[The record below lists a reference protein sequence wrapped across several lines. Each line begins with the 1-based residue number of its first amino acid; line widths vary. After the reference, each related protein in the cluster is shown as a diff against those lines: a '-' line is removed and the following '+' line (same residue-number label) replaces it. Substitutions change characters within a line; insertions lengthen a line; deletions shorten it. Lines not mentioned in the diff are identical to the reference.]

1 MQVVEDSNEGLK
13 REFTITVAAA
23 DIEATLDSRLK
34 ELSRTIKMPG
44 FRPGK
49 VPMPLLKKQYGPSLM
64 GEILDHVVSDSSQ
77 RALADKGL
85 RPAVQPK
92 IEIKSFAE
100 GADLEYTMAVELM
113 PEIAPVEFSKL
124 ELERLVVEVSDA
136 EIDEAIQNLAKD
148 QAGFETVEEA
158 RPSIESDALMI
169 DFVGR
174 VDGEAFDGGT
184 AKDFLLELSAT
195 TFVPGFVEQ
204 IRGAKAGDHLT
215 VKVRFPDDYGNAEL
229 AGKDAEFE
237 VDVKELRQRGAATI
251 DDQLAEKMGVENLTA
266 LKQAIREAREREYA
280 AMSRMHLKRRLLDA
294 LAERCDFPVPES
306 TANNE
311 FEAIWKSVSEEL
323 ERNKDALEE
332 AGKSEDDLRAE
343 YRAIAERR
351 VRLGLFLS
359 EVGRMNN
366 IDVTQEDLNR
376 AVVTEARR
384 FPGREREVVDHYQKH
399 RETMESLR
407 APVFEDKVVNF
418 ILELARVT
426 ERKVSLEEMLKATN
440 EEEAL
445 GDLEADAGK
454 KKAAAEKKAGAKE
467 KAAAMSEPGG
477 ESAPKAPSIK
487 SAAATK
493 KTK

>member
-1 MQVVEDSNEGLK
+1 
-13 REFTITVAAA
+13 
-23 DIEATLDSRLK
+23 
-34 ELSRTIKMPG
+34 
-44 FRPGK
+44 
-49 VPMPLLKKQYGPSLM
+49 M

-85 RPAVQPK
+85 RLAVQPK

-113 PEIAPVEFSKL
+113 PEIEPVEFSKL

-136 EIDEAIQNLAKD
+136 EIDEAIGDLAKD

-158 RPSIESDALMI
+158 RPSTESDALMI

-174 VDGEAFDGGT
+174 VDGEAFEGGT
-184 AKDFLLELSAT
+184 ATDFLLELSAT

-215 VKVRFPDDYGNAEL
+215 IKVRFPDEYGNAEL

-237 VDVKELRQRGAATI
+237 VDVKELRQRGAATV
-251 DDQLAEKMGVENLTA
+251 DDQLAEKMGVENLNA
-266 LKQAIREAREREYA
+266 LKKAIREAREREYA
-280 AMSRMHLKRRLLDA
+280 AMSRLHLKRRLLDA

-306 TANNE
+306 TANSE
-311 FEAIWKSVSEEL
+311 FEAIWKSVAEEL

-351 VRLGLFLS
+351 VRLGIFLS

-376 AVVTEARR
+376 AVAAEARSY
-384 FPGREREVVDHYQKH
+384 PGQERKVIDHYQKD
-399 RETMESLR
+399 REAMGSLR
-407 APVFEDKVVNF
+407 APIFEDKVVNF

-426 ERKVSLEEMLKATN
+426 ERKVSLEDMLKATN
-440 EEEAL
+440 EDEASP
-445 GDLEADAGK
+445 DAEADAGK
-454 KKAAAEKKAGAKE
+454 EKTAAEKKAGAKE
-467 KAAAMSEPGG
+467 KAAAKSESGG
-477 ESAPKAPSIK
+477 ESAPKAPSKK
-487 SAAATK
+487 SAEATK

>member
-23 DIEATLDSRLK
+23 DIEATLNSRLK

-49 VPMPLLKKQYGPSLM
+49 VPMPLLKKQYGKSLM

-85 RPAVQPK
+85 RLAVEPK

-113 PEIAPVEFSKL
+113 PEIEPVEFSKL

-136 EIDEAIQNLAKD
+136 EIDEAIGDLAKD

-174 VDGEAFDGGT
+174 VDGEAFEGGT
-184 AKDFLLELSAT
+184 ATDFLLELSAT

-204 IRGAKAGDHLT
+204 MRGAKAGDHLT
-215 VKVRFPDDYGNAEL
+215 IKVRFPDEYGNAEL

-237 VDVKELRQRGAATI
+237 VDVKELRQRGAAKV
-251 DDQLAEKMGVENLTA
+251 DDQLAEKMGVENLNA
-266 LKQAIREAREREYA
+266 LKKAIREAREREYA
-280 AMSRMHLKRRLLDA
+280 AMSRLHLKRRLLDA

-306 TANNE
+306 TANSE
-311 FEAIWKSVSEEL
+311 FEAIWKSVAEEL

-351 VRLGLFLS
+351 VRLGIFLS

-376 AVVTEARR
+376 AVAAEARR
-384 FPGREREVVDHYQKH
+384 YPGQERKVIDHYQKD
-399 RETMESLR
+399 REAMGSLR
-407 APVFEDKVVNF
+407 APIFEDKVVNF

-426 ERKVSLEEMLKATN
+426 ERTVSLEEMLKATN
-440 EEEAL
+440 EDEAL
-445 GDLEADAGK
+445 GDAEADAGK
-454 KKAAAEKKAGAKE
+454 EKAAAEKKAGAEE
-467 KAAAMSEPGG
+467 KPAAKSESGG
-477 ESAPKAPSIK
+477 ESAPKAP
-487 SAAATK
+487 
-493 KTK
+493 